1 MSSLS
6 QNMKGPV
13 QELLTE
19 VIIPGIPSPSKSEI
33 IKVKKFKFFL
43 NKTVFQNT
51 ILNSDF
57 QF

>member
-1 MSSLS
+1 MSSLT

-33 IKVKKFKFFL
+33 IKVKK
-43 NKTVFQNT
+43 N
-51 ILNSDF
+51 LNSF
-57 QF
+57 